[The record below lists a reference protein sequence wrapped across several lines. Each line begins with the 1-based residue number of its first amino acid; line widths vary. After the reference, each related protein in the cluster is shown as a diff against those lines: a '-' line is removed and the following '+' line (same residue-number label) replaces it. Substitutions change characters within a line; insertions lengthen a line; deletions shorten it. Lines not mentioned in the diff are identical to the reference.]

1 MITDDTIITANDV
14 HLAGHC
20 ITPGLRDW
28 CAANNLD
35 FRKFIR
41 EGCPVGVFLAT
52 GDELAA
58 RVVRLKGERDGK

>member
-20 ITPGLRDW
+20 IVPGLRGW
-28 CAANNLD
+28 CADNNLD

-41 EGCPVGVFLAT
+41 EGYSVKEFLAT

>member
-1 MITDDTIITANDV
+1 MITDTTIITANDV

-28 CAANNLD
+28 CAVNKLD

-41 EGCPVGVFLAT
+41 EGYTVAEFLAS
-52 GDELAA
+52 GCELAA
-58 RVVRLKGERDGK
+58 RVVRLKGERDGR